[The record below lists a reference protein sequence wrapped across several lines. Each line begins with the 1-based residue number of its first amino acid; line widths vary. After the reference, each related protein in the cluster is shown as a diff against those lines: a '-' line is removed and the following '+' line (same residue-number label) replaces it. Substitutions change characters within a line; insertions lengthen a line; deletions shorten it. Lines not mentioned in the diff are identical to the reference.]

1 MKMPL
6 YLMIICFFIL
16 GCQGNGTEVKN
27 QEGRVDTSGSSKSG
41 MTDGPQCVTQPK
53 QDTTK
58 QVKTMEKK
66 STHQEIKVTFIE
78 LGSVNCIP
86 CKMMKPVMETIE
98 KEYGDQV
105 QVVFHDIW
113 TAEGQPYAKQF
124 LIRSIPTQVF
134 LDKDGKEY
142 YRHEGFFP
150 QEELVKILKL
160 QGVK

>member
-1 MKMPL
+1 MKMSL
-6 YLMIICFFIL
+6 YLLIICFFIL

-27 QEGRVDTSGSSKSG
+27 QEGKVDTAGSSKPE
-41 MTDGPQCVTQPK
+41 MTGGPQGTTQPK

-66 STHQEIKVTFIE
+66 SSQQEIKVTFVE

-86 CKMMKPVMETIE
+86 CKMMKPVMEAIE

-105 QVVFHDIW
+105 QVVFHDVW
-113 TAEGQPYAKQF
+113 TAEGKEYGIKYQ
-124 LIRSIPTQVF
+124 IRAIPTQVF

-142 YRHEGFFP
+142 YRHLGFFSKD
-150 QEELVKILKL
+150 EVVDVLKKG
-160 QGVK
+160 GVK